1 MEERGE
7 TRREGLRSVFGW
19 GILSWI
25 ISSIKQLFGI
35 QDSNGT
41 TQPNN
46 KPQRTDQEPPDEP
59 NEEIEELEEDEEQ
72 EEENSGPAKP
82 ENGAIV
88 FVYDDGPITDYTQA
102 LPAHEEFDAPA
113 TTGIV
118 SEWVGRTDYMGTEEL
133 DELVD
138 AGWEIASHTKEHRP
152 LGAFS
157 LLKDIHPTDT
167 EVSAKGYRQGHHE
180 GSTVE
185 ISDGETKVTREVAGL
200 GGAPGHHEG
209 STVEISDGE
218 TKVTREVAGLGG
230 APGERRIALTEP
242 VGESFSAEDTEIRH
256 PAETMHETL
265 GDSKDTLEEMG
276 YDVSTLL
283 APYDA
288 YSGYSDLF
296 VPEYYDG
303 VANARHGSR
312 INDPAEYNPYET
324 KRDYFIE
331 FTTETAVKRDL
342 DEIAEEALLG
352 VFGAHTV
359 KKKVNEDSIRQILEW
374 VEEREIEVL
383 TLREA
388 ISIYADESETAT
400 SHH

>member
-7 TRREGLRSVFGW
+7 TRREVLRSVFGW

-167 EVSAKGYRQGHHE
+167 EVSAKGYRQ
-180 GSTVE
+180 
-185 ISDGETKVTREVAGL
+185 
-200 GGAPGHHEG
+200 GHHEG

>member
-1 MEERGE
+1 M
-7 TRREGLRSVFGW
+7 
-19 GILSWI
+19 
-25 ISSIKQLFGI
+25 
-35 QDSNGT
+35 
-41 TQPNN
+41 
-46 KPQRTDQEPPDEP
+46 
-59 NEEIEELEEDEEQ
+59 
-72 EEENSGPAKP
+72 
-82 ENGAIV
+82 
-88 FVYDDGPITDYTQA
+88 TDYTQA
-102 LPAHEEFDAPA
+102 LPAHEEFDVPA

-152 LGAFS
+152 LAAFS
-157 LLKDIHPTDT
+157 LVTDIHPTDT
-167 EVSAKGYRQGHHE
+167 EVSAKGYRQ
-180 GSTVE
+180 
-185 ISDGETKVTREVAGL
+185 
-200 GGAPGHHEG
+200 GHHEG

-256 PAETMHETL
+256 PAETMHEAL

-312 INDPAEYNPYET
+312 INDPTEYDPYET

-331 FTTETAVKRDL
+331 FTTETAVKQDL

-352 VFGAHTV
+352 VVGAHTV
-359 KKKVNEDSIRQILEW
+359 KKKVTEESIGQMLEW
-374 VEEREIEVL
+374 IEEREIEVL

-400 SHH
+400 GHH